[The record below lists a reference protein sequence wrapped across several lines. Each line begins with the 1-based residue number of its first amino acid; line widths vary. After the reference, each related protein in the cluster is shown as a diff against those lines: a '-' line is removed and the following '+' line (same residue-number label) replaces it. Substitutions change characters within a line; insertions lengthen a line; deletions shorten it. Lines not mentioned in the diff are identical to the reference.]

1 MEYFKLV
8 DKEYHTN
15 IDKFLL
21 TILEKDR
28 IDIKKLF
35 YIDINHLNNT
45 VQIDFR
51 ELKIENDEYINL
63 YGAIH
68 PITLS
73 FFNYKETYYFEFDI
87 KKYLYNN
94 LFIDL
99 KLNYDCGYSELRQS
113 SYIIYENKTLVNKVI
128 DLYLK
133 ALQENGFNITKRIEL
148 NPTLI
153 ENNFKIE

>member
-8 DKEYHTN
+8 DKEHNTN

-21 TILEKDR
+21 TILEEDR
-28 IDIKKLF
+28 IGIKKLV

-63 YGAIH
+63 YGEIH
-68 PITLS
+68 PITIS
-73 FFNYKETYYFEFDI
+73 FFNYHETYYFEFDI

-99 KLNYDCGYSELRQS
+99 KLNYDAGYSELRQS
-113 SYIIYENKTLVNKVI
+113 SYIIYENKTLVSKVI

-133 ALQENGFNITKRIEL
+133 ALKENGFDVNKRIEL
-148 NPTLI
+148 HPILI